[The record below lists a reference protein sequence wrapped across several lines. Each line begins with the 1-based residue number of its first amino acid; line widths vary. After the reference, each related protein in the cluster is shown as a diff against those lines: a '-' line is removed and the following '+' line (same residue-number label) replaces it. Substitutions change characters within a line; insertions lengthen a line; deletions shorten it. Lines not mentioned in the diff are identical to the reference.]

1 MKKTFI
7 TLTCSLMAYLC
18 QAQYFQHLYGSGSA
32 EGQSSGVNT
41 VVQPQGHFIVSSSVT
56 SSGLS
61 GVLGTFT
68 DNTGN
73 IPGAPNFNNIYSIG
87 PTMASA
93 YQLSHNKAFE
103 LNNGNGFGIVG
114 LYQQP
119 AGSGIY
125 YLQVDPN
132 GNIIPTGIFDY
143 TPVAAG
149 GYTWTPIFVGGISES
164 ASGNELYIVGA
175 LQETSLTWD
184 IHSFVIK
191 IDVVSGAVIWSQI
204 FSVSNSSTA
213 VISRDWAYDVV
224 ESPYITQPA
233 GNPEV
238 VVVGTTYDNSGTRTV
253 DGYLVRFD
261 ANNGNVFFPWVMYYG
276 TNSSD
281 EYITSITVSNSG
293 NGGGTG
299 FVMGGHTNYLSGGP
313 RWDAWMVKTN
323 QAGAGSYWGTVTPY
337 SLTASSNTYT
347 HDVIERFNT
356 AGNYEYYLV
365 GETDNGILG
374 NYDAVVLKTDD
385 AGNGVVNGEF
395 TYGGGGND
403 FGYQLDQYNGTT
415 IDGLSMFGI
424 ADFAGG
430 VGSLDAYIVKS
441 YFDGNSGCNQS
452 FGNPNTQ
459 TGPGL
464 YSETQFSTLSTFIQ
478 GTQNA
483 FSTSASDVQLCS
495 TAFIPGASNARIA
508 PVEPKGDKEAVVS
521 PNPMQQG
528 SPVAMVEVESNE
540 PATVQIA
547 VYDMLGKQYVSGS
560 HTLAKGKN
568 QLPVNLSTANMAAG
582 MYTVKISGT
591 TINQNILLM
600 VK

>member
-7 TLTCSLMAYLC
+7 TLTFSLMAYLC
-18 QAQYFQHLYGSGSA
+18 QAQYFQHLYGSGNA

-41 VVQPQGHFIVSSSVT
+41 TTQGHFIVSSSTT
-56 SSGLS
+56 SAGVP

-73 IPGAPNFNNIYSIG
+73 IPGAPNFNNIYSVG
-87 PTMASA
+87 PSMAGA
-93 YQLSHNKAFE
+93 FGLTHNKAFE
-103 LNNGNGFGIVG
+103 INGGGYGIVG

-119 AGSGIY
+119 TGSGIY
-125 YLQVDPN
+125 YMQLDPN
-132 GNIIPTGIFDY
+132 GNINATYDY

-149 GYTWTPIFVGGISES
+149 GYTWTTNFVGGVSKS
-164 ASGNELYIVGA
+164 AGGNELYIVGA

-191 IDVVSGAVIWSQI
+191 IDIGSGNVLWSQI

-213 VISRDWAYDVV
+213 VISRDWAYDVI
-224 ESPYITQPA
+224 ESPYITQPS

-261 ANNGNVFFPWVMYYG
+261 ATNGTVFFPWVMYYG

-299 FVMGGHTNYLSGGP
+299 FVMGGHTTYLSGGGK
-313 RWDAWMVKTN
+313 WDAWLVKTN

-337 SLTASSNTYT
+337 SLVASSSTFTY
-347 HDVIERFNT
+347 DVIERLNT
-356 AGNYEYYLV
+356 SSNYEYYLV
-365 GETDNGILG
+365 GETNNGIFG

-395 TYGGGGND
+395 TYGSSGND
-403 FGYQLDQYNGTT
+403 HGYQLDQFNGTT
-415 IDGLSMFGI
+415 YDGLSVYGT

-430 VGSLDAYIVKS
+430 IGNLDAYIVKS
-441 YFDGNSGCNQS
+441 YFDGNSGCNES
-452 FGNPNTQ
+452 FGTPSTQ
-459 TGPGL
+459 SGPGM
-464 YSETQFSTLSTFIQ
+464 YSETQFSTLSTFNQ
-478 GTQNA
+478 GTQSS

-495 TAFIPGASNARIA
+495 TAFIPGASNARVA
-508 PVEPKGDKEAVVS
+508 PAVPKGDKEATVL

-528 SPVAMVEVESNE
+528 TPVAMVEVESNE

-547 VYDMLGKQYVSGS
+547 VYDMLGKQYAAGNY
-560 HTLAKGKN
+560 TLVKGKN
-568 QLPVNLSTANMAAG
+568 QLPVDLSTANMAAG
-582 MYTVKISGT
+582 MYTVKVSGAA
-591 TINQNILLM
+591 INQNILLM